1 MDSSPVLP
9 GAPASLWSHVVWL
22 LLVALPVATVSW
34 TVTHEE
40 IFREWREFCL
50 ERSRRARRLSQRKFF
65 YVFTCEY
72 CFSHYVTLMFLVVTR
87 FRLLLDGWR
96 GYLLAFFAVVA
107 VANVYM
113 SLFGRLRV
121 DIRSERLDVAV
132 KEAVK
137 EDVDAGRLPPSAA
150 HPVDR

>member
-1 MDSSPVLP
+1 MDSSPVSH
-9 GAPASLWSHVVWL
+9 GALWSHVVWL
-22 LLVALPVATVSW
+22 FLLALPVATVSW
-34 TVTHEE
+34 TITHEE

-50 ERSRRARRLSQRKFF
+50 EHSRTCRRLSQRKFF

-72 CFSHYVTLMFLVVTR
+72 CFSHYVTLFFLAITR
-87 FRLLLDGWR
+87 FQLLLEGWR
-96 GYLLAFFAVVA
+96 GYLLALFAIVA
-107 VANVYM
+107 IANVYM

-137 EDVDAGRLPPSAA
+137 EDVDAGRLPPAA
-150 HPVDR
+150 ARPVGR